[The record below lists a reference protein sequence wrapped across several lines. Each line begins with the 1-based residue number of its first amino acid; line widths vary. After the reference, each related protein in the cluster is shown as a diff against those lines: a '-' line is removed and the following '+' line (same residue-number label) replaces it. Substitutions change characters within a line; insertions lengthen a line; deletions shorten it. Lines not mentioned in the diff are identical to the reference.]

1 MSELRSEQ
9 VCVVLVQDFPTPPAV
24 CLHVTP
30 VLLIVPLPVPVPVV
44 GALGG
49 TIVMHEAVTK
59 ARDAASKKRTDLV
72 EGLADRISL
81 PPM

>member
-1 MSELRSEQ
+1 
-9 VCVVLVQDFPTPPAV
+9 
-24 CLHVTP
+24 
-30 VLLIVPLPVPVPVV
+30 
-44 GALGG
+44 
-49 TIVMHEAVTK
+49 MHEAVTK